1 MNPLDTTEQLV
12 ARKALRFNW
21 GGVTQL
27 ADLPEFLQ
35 HLKCFDGWR
44 VQSDP
49 KEAVKQYYEKHPNEL
64 KKKRK
69 LKPRP
74 TKGIYSKTS
83 YKALD
88 LPPRPCEECGQMFK
102 PRQMRSR
109 FCSHKCSGRYHSR
122 KQYAKLREQD
132 LDLMEG
138 V

>member
-1 MNPLDTTEQLV
+1 M
-12 ARKALRFNW
+12 AS
-21 GGVTQL
+21 
-27 ADLPEFLQ
+27 LPEFLQ

-49 KEAVKQYYEKHPNEL
+49 KEAVKRYYEKHPNEL
-64 KKKRK
+64 QQKKRK
-69 LKPRP
+69 PKPKPKRMYG
-74 TKGIYSKTS
+74 KS
-83 YKALD
+83 YGVLD

-102 PRQMRSR
+102 PSQIRSR

>member
-1 MNPLDTTEQLV
+1 MNLLDTTAQLV
-12 ARKALRFNW
+12 ARKALRFNL
-21 GGVTQL
+21 GVTQL
-27 ADLPEFLQ
+27 ASLPEFLQ

-49 KEAVKQYYEKHPNEL
+49 KEAVKRYYEKHPNEL
-64 KKKRK
+64 LKKRK
-69 LKPRP
+69 PKPRP

-102 PRQMRSR
+102 PRQIRSR

-132 LDLMEG
+132 LYLQEG
-138 V
+138 I

>member
-1 MNPLDTTEQLV
+1 MAELPL
-12 ARKALRFNW
+12 
-21 GGVTQL
+21 
-27 ADLPEFLQ
+27 FLQ

-69 LKPRP
+69 TKPRP

-102 PRQMRSR
+102 PSQIRSR

>member
-1 MNPLDTTEQLV
+1 M
-12 ARKALRFNW
+12 
-21 GGVTQL
+21 TQL

-35 HLKCFDGWR
+35 HLKCFDGWK

-49 KEAVKQYYEKHPNEL
+49 KEAVKQYYEKHPDEL
-64 KKKRK
+64 DKKRK
-69 LKPRP
+69 PKPRP

-83 YKALD
+83 YKVLD

-102 PRQMRSR
+102 PRQIRSR

-132 LDLMEG
+132 LYLQEG
-138 V
+138 I

>member
-1 MNPLDTTEQLV
+1 M
-12 ARKALRFNW
+12 
-21 GGVTQL
+21 TQL

-35 HLKCFDGWR
+35 HLKCFDGWK

-64 KKKRK
+64 KKKHK
-69 LKPRP
+69 PKPRP

-102 PRQMRSR
+102 PRQIRSR

-122 KQYAKLREQD
+122 KQYTKLREQD

>member
-1 MNPLDTTEQLV
+1 MNPLDTTVQLDV
-12 ARKALRFNW
+12 RKALRFNW
-21 GGVTQL
+21 GVTQL

-35 HLKCFDGWR
+35 HLKCFDGWK

-49 KEAVKQYYEKHPNEL
+49 KEAVRQYYEKHPNEL

-69 LKPRP
+69 SKPKP

-102 PRQMRSR
+102 PRQIRSR

-122 KQYAKLREQD
+122 KQYAKLKEQD

-138 V
+138 I

>member
-1 MNPLDTTEQLV
+1 M
-12 ARKALRFNW
+12 
-21 GGVTQL
+21 TQL

-49 KEAVKQYYEKHPNEL
+49 KEAVKQYYEKHPDEL

-69 LKPRP
+69 PKPRP

-88 LPPRPCEECGQMFK
+88 LPLRPCEECGQMFK
-102 PRQMRSR
+102 PRQIRSR

-132 LDLMEG
+132 LYLQE
-138 V
+138 VEH

>member
-1 MNPLDTTEQLV
+1 M
-12 ARKALRFNW
+12 
-21 GGVTQL
+21 

-35 HLKCFDGWR
+35 HLKCFDGWK

-64 KKKRK
+64 LKKQRKTKPKPKRMYGK
-69 LKPRP
+69 
-74 TKGIYSKTS
+74 S
-83 YKALD
+83 YGALD

-102 PRQMRSR
+102 PSQIRSR

-138 V
+138 I